1 MFIKDGI
8 AYAGDASPA
17 LKICGVRPLADWK
30 LWVRFN
36 TGEAKIY
43 DFKPIL
49 NYPAFKP
56 LLDEELFKQVYIDY
70 GIVVWNDGDIDI
82 APEELYKNGVD
93 SRKSAQDIFST
104 EDKKLPPSQL
114 CCIGRQFCFVKL
126 QAGLLNTAEQ
136 EA

>member
-1 MFIKDGI
+1 MLSNICEWDWSITLGEIDMFIKDGI

-93 SRKSAQDIFST
+93 SRKSA
-104 EDKKLPPSQL
+104 
-114 CCIGRQFCFVKL
+114 
-126 QAGLLNTAEQ
+126 
-136 EA
+136 

>member
-43 DFKPIL
+43 DFKP
-49 NYPAFKP
+49 

-70 GIVVWNDGDIDI
+70 GIVVWSDGNIDI

-93 SRKSAQDIFST
+93 LRKSA
-104 EDKKLPPSQL
+104 
-114 CCIGRQFCFVKL
+114 
-126 QAGLLNTAEQ
+126 
-136 EA
+136 

>member
-8 AYAGDASPA
+8 AYASDASPA

-43 DFKPIL
+43 DFKP
-49 NYPAFKP
+49 

-70 GIVVWNDGDIDI
+70 GIVVWSDGDIDI

-93 SRKSAQDIFST
+93 LRKSA
-104 EDKKLPPSQL
+104 
-114 CCIGRQFCFVKL
+114 
-126 QAGLLNTAEQ
+126 
-136 EA
+136 

>member
-43 DFKPIL
+43 DFKP
-49 NYPAFKP
+49 

-82 APEELYKNGVD
+82 APEELYQNGVD
-93 SRKSAQDIFST
+93 SRKSA
-104 EDKKLPPSQL
+104 
-114 CCIGRQFCFVKL
+114 
-126 QAGLLNTAEQ
+126 
-136 EA
+136 

>member
-43 DFKPIL
+43 DFKP
-49 NYPAFKP
+49 

-70 GIVVWNDGDIDI
+70 GIVVWSDGDIDI

-93 SRKSAQDIFST
+93 LRKSA
-104 EDKKLPPSQL
+104 
-114 CCIGRQFCFVKL
+114 
-126 QAGLLNTAEQ
+126 
-136 EA
+136 

>member
-36 TGEAKIY
+36 TSEAKIY
-43 DFKPIL
+43 D
-49 NYPAFKP
+49 FKP

-70 GIVVWNDGDIDI
+70 GIVVWSDGDIDI

-93 SRKSAQDIFST
+93 LRKSA
-104 EDKKLPPSQL
+104 
-114 CCIGRQFCFVKL
+114 
-126 QAGLLNTAEQ
+126 
-136 EA
+136 

>member
-43 DFKPIL
+43 DFKPML

-56 LLDEELFKQVYIDY
+56 LLDEELFKQVYMELLY
-70 GIVVWNDGDIDI
+70 GTMVILILHQRSFIKMVLIQEKVHRIFLARKKKTTALAALLRRTVV
-82 APEELYKNGVD
+82 L
-93 SRKSAQDIFST
+93 
-104 EDKKLPPSQL
+104 L
-114 CCIGRQFCFVKL
+114 C
-126 QAGLLNTAEQ
+126 
-136 EA
+136 

>member
-43 DFKPIL
+43 VFKPML

-56 LLDEELFKQVYIDY
+56 LLDEELLNRYILTMELLY
-70 GIVVWNDGDIDI
+70 GTMVILILRQRNFTKMVLIQEKVHRIFL
-82 APEELYKNGVD
+82 AKKTKNYRPC
-93 SRKSAQDIFST
+93 SF
-104 EDKKLPPSQL
+104 
-114 CCIGRQFCFVKL
+114 CCVGR
-126 QAGLLNTAEQ
+126 
-136 EA
+136 